1 MKFLWTVCTRLQHEL
16 GSKVSSP
23 GQPAYNATEDSY
35 WSLQEAGLKPGCILH
50 PSTAQDVARAFSIIG
65 TVAGCNF
72 AIKGQGHAPGAG
84 FANIDGGVTIDM
96 SGLNSTVLNA
106 DHSVASVGAGASWLQ
121 VYRYLDPFN
130 ISVAGGRNGLV
141 GVGGLTVGGGISHFS
156 PRVGWACD
164 NVVNFEV
171 VLANGTL
178 TNANAT
184 CNSDLYRALKGGS
197 NNFAV
202 VTRFDLATFP
212 QGDLSVAS
220 FANSA
225 SQRGAVFQAFT
236 NIVSSPD
243 FDVYTSLVAGFLYN
257 STSKAWL
264 ISNSAVYTRP
274 VLNPPVFAELAAVP
288 SISNSSQITSLASLA
303 DEAATPP
310 LNWLF
315 ATATFKPSVEF
326 MQEIFDILNS
336 TFYSFNPEGG
346 VVWDIAFEPLPSVML
361 SYAAKTGGNV
371 LGVQSEDGNGYI
383 MLLSALWPNSASN
396 AAVEQVSRQALAA
409 IEARA
414 KAEGLLRGFQYLN
427 YAAPYQTPIASYGAE
442 NLEFLREVS
451 RKYDP
456 LQVFQKRVPG
466 GFKL

>member
-1 MKFLWTVCTRLQHEL
+1 MKFLWTVTSCAWAVHAGALRACGTCCTRLQREL

-35 WSLQEAGLKPGCILH
+35 WSLQEAGLRPGCILR
-50 PSTAQDVARAFSIIG
+50 PSTAQDVARAVSIIG
-65 TVAGCNF
+65 TVDGCNF
-72 AIKGQGHAPGAG
+72 AIKGQGHAPAAG

-96 SGLNSTVLNA
+96 TGLNSTVLNA
-106 DHSVASVGAGASWLQ
+106 DQSVVSVGAGASWLR
-121 VYRYLDPFN
+121 VYQYLDPFN
-130 ISVAGGRNGLV
+130 VSVAGGRNGLV

-164 NVVNFEV
+164 NVVNFE
-171 VLANGTL
+171 
-178 TNANAT
+178 
-184 CNSDLYRALKGGS
+184 
-197 NNFAV
+197 
-202 VTRFDLATFP
+202 
-212 QGDLSVAS
+212 
-220 FANSA
+220 
-225 SQRGAVFQAFT
+225 RGAVFQAFT
-236 NIVSSPD
+236 DIVSSPD
-243 FDVYTSLVAGFLYN
+243 FDIYTSLVAGFLYN
-257 STSKAWL
+257 STSKTWL

-274 VLNPPVFAELAAVP
+274 VLDPPVFAELAAVP
-288 SISNSSQITSLASLA
+288 SISNSSQLTSLAALA

-361 SYAAKTGGNV
+361 SYAAKTGGNI
-371 LGVQSEDGNGYI
+371 LGVQPEDGNSYI

-396 AAVEQVSRQALAA
+396 AAVEKVSRQALAA

-427 YAAPYQTPIASYGAE
+427 YAAPYQTPLASYGAE
-442 NLEFLREVS
+442 NLEFLREVR